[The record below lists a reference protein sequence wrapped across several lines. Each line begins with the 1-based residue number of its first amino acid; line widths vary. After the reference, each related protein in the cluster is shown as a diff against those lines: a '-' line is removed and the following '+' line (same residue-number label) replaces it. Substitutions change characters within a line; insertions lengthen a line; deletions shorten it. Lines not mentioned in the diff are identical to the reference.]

1 MAGAGKLGR
10 CKLGLGKLSWGKLGR
25 DLAYCHCWKL

>member
-1 MAGAGKLGR
+1 MAGAGKLDR
-10 CKLGLGKLSWGKLGR
+10 CKLGLGKLGWGKLGR